1 MATFNKPEF
10 NSVWATSGAKVA
22 PDVAK
27 ISLGWVVE
35 IPPHEMDNW
44 IRNRQDA
51 MLAHINQAG
60 VVYWDE
66 TVEYQANKSYVQGR
80 TTGNVYRA
88 ITTHTGVNPETD
100 VNNNWQIAFEAGGSA
115 LLKAQNLAD
124 VPDKALARQNLGI
137 STTSDYD
144 GRYLRRSQ
152 NLADVPNKA
161 TGRAN
166 LGLGNSS
173 TRNIGTT
180 VGTVAAGDDDRIVNA
195 VQKST
200 SISAGNGLLG
210 GGVLSSSRTI
220 SLGVPSSIT
229 ATSGNTVSP
238 GTHTHSIDLD
248 SIISCNPSGVS
259 FSNGLKIITG
269 RVTTGTS
276 STGGDIITFPTPFN
290 NACICVWITSVA
302 STTNGAEY
310 AQVTSWDRTKVQG
323 VTYTDVSER
332 RVGTLTFTYAAI
344 GY

>member
-22 PDVAK
+22 PDAAK

-35 IPPHEMDNW
+35 IPPHEIDNW

-100 VNNNWQIAFEAGGSA
+100 VNNNWQVAFEAGGSA
-115 LLKAQNLAD
+115 LLKAENLAD

-144 GRYLRRSQ
+144 GRYLQRSQ
-152 NLADVPNKA
+152 NLADVPNKS

-166 LGLGNSS
+166 LDVYSKQEVIDLINNMQPAGEVAPFARS
-173 TRNIGTT
+173 TAPDGWLVCDGQAVSRTTYARLFAAIGTT
-180 VGTVAAGDDDRIVNA
+180 FG
-195 VQKST
+195 
-200 SISAGNGLLG
+200 AGNGSSTFNVPDLRG
-210 GGVLSSSRTI
+210 EFIRGWDNWRGVD
-220 SLGVPSSIT
+220 P
-229 ATSGNTVSP
+229 
-238 GTHTHSIDLD
+238 
-248 SIISCNPSGVS
+248 
-259 FSNGLKIITG
+259 G
-269 RVTTGTS
+269 RVFGRPQGDAMRVLQGTILFTEMIGGTPCTGVFKETRTWVPRTYRVSGEGYTTTVTLNTS
-276 STGGDIITFPTPFN
+276 DQVPTASEFRPRN
-290 NACICVWITSVA
+290 VALLYCIKT
-302 STTNGAEY
+302 
-310 AQVTSWDRTKVQG
+310 
-323 VTYTDVSER
+323 
-332 RVGTLTFTYAAI
+332 
-344 GY
+344 